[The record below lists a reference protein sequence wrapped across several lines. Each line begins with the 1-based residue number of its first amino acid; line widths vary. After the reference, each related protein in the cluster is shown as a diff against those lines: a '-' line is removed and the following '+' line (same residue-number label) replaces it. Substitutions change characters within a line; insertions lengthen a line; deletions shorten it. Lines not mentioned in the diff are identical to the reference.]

1 MKRARVIVRARRR
14 ERGFTLVELMVA
26 MVAGLFV
33 SMAVFTLA
41 KHASGFAMRQSR
53 IADATL
59 QSVIGFERLQADIAR
74 AGFLSSPNVVHDP
87 ALCTNSGVVG
97 YPAALARLASV
108 RIETILPADRSG
120 EQTRNN
126 IVPRRITLAGSY
138 ESPDLFPARAITQ
151 ESPPVVYL
159 EPVSLG
165 MANINYVPT
174 TNEAGLG
181 RVFGTNRALRI
192 LDDAGG
198 VQFAT
203 IASVSG
209 GANPSITLAAAPA
222 VQFRGTSGLEC
233 GVRGSG
239 GKDFVNVVNIVRY
252 DLRDLR
258 GTAALN
264 AMYRAG
270 PTQDVDR
277 TELVREEL
285 DVTGAAIAGTAE
297 LIAELAV
304 DLGFSLFVAP
314 ATASGPLQRLDD
326 AAVETYAGDPTGL
339 GAGAGPQ
346 LIRAV
351 RAWLSVRS
359 QEADRSTALDMT
371 PALPGP
377 SRLRIS
383 LNPNDGD
390 LPPFARVRTQQATI
404 PLANQASVTWQ

>member
-1 MKRARVIVRARRR
+1 MKRTRMLQTRRR
-14 ERGFTLVELMVA
+14 HERGFTLVELMVA

-74 AGFLSSPNVVHDP
+74 AGFLSSPNVVRDP
-87 ALCTNSGVVG
+87 TLCTNSGVAG
-97 YPAALARLASV
+97 YPAALATLASV
-108 RIETILPADRSG
+108 FIQTIPVALRSG
-120 EQTRNN
+120 EQTRND
-126 IVPRRITLAGSY
+126 IVPRRITLSGSY

-151 ESPPVVYL
+151 DDPPMVYL

-165 MANINYVPT
+165 MANINYIPT
-174 TNEAGLG
+174 TNEEGLG
-181 RVFGTNRALRI
+181 RVFGANRALRI
-192 LDDAGG
+192 VDDGGG

-203 IASVSG
+203 IASVTG
-209 GANPSITLAAAPA
+209 GANPAITLAASPV
-222 VQFRGTSGLEC
+222 VQFRGTSGLQC

-239 GKDFVNVVNIVRY
+239 GKDMVNVVNIIRY
-252 DLRDLR
+252 DVRNLSGD
-258 GTAALN
+258 AALQ

-285 DVTGAAIAGTAE
+285 NVNGAVIAGTTE
-297 LIAELAV
+297 LIAELVV

-314 ATASGPLQRLDD
+314 TTASDPLQRLDD
-326 AAVETYAGDPTGL
+326 AAVETYAGDPAGL

-359 QEADRSTALDMT
+359 QEADRSTALEMT
-371 PALPGP
+371 PALSGP

-383 LNPNDGD
+383 LNPDDGTK
-390 LPPFARVRTQQATI
+390 PPFARVRTQQAII
-404 PLANQASVTWQ
+404 PLPNQARVTWQ

>member
-1 MKRARVIVRARRR
+1 MKRSRITSRARQRAS
-14 ERGFTLVELMVA
+14 GFTLVELMVA

-74 AGFLSSPNVVHDP
+74 AGFLSSPNVVGDP
-87 ALCTNSGVVG
+87 TLCTNSGVTG
-97 YPAALARLASV
+97 YPPALARLASV
-108 RIETILPADRSG
+108 LIETIPTAERSG
-120 EQTRNN
+120 EQTRNS

-138 ESPDLFPARAITQ
+138 ESADLFPARAITQ
-151 ESPPVVYL
+151 DDPPMVYL

-174 TNEAGLG
+174 TNEDGLG
-181 RVFGTNRALRI
+181 RVFGANRALRI
-192 LDDAGG
+192 VDDAGG

-203 IASVSG
+203 IAGVSG
-209 GANPSITLAAAPA
+209 GTNPAITLAAAPA
-222 VQFRGTSGLEC
+222 VEFRGTSDLKC

-258 GTAALN
+258 GDAALK

-270 PTQDVDR
+270 PEQDDDR

-285 DVTGAAIAGTAE
+285 NVAGNVIDGTTE

-314 ATASGPLQRLDD
+314 TSASDPLQRLDD
-326 AAVETYAGDPTGL
+326 AAVETYAGDLSKRVT
-339 GAGAGPQ
+339 GAGPQ

-359 QEADRSTALDMT
+359 QEADRSTALEMT
-371 PALPGP
+371 PALAGP

-383 LNPNDGD
+383 LNPDDGTKA
-390 LPPFARVRTQQATI
+390 PFARVRTQQAII
-404 PLANQASVTWQ
+404 PLPNQARVTWQ

>member
-1 MKRARVIVRARRR
+1 MTQTTERRQ

-59 QSVIGFERLQADIAR
+59 QSVIGFERLHSDIAR
-74 AGFLSSPNVVHDP
+74 AGFLSSPNVVRDP
-87 ALCTNSGVVG
+87 SICGDPGAEG

-108 RIETILPADRSG
+108 FIETVPAAERSG
-120 EQTRNN
+120 EQTRNG

-138 ESPDLFPARAITQ
+138 ESPDMFPVRKVTQ
-151 ESPPVVYL
+151 EDPPQVFLSPA
-159 EPVSLG
+159 SLG
-165 MANINYVPT
+165 MANINYIPT
-174 TNEAGLG
+174 TNESGLA
-181 RVFGTNRALRI
+181 RVFGANRALRI
-192 LDDAGG
+192 VDDAGG

-203 IASVSG
+203 IASISG
-209 GANPSITLAAAPA
+209 GENPSIVLDGSPD
-222 VQFRGTSGLEC
+222 VQFRGSSALKC
-233 GVRGSG
+233 GVRGDG
-239 GKDFVNVVNIVRY
+239 GNDFVNVVNIVRY

-258 GTAALN
+258 GDAALA

-270 PTQDVDR
+270 PTQDDDR
-277 TELVREEL
+277 TELIREEL
-285 DVTGAAIAGTAE
+285 DADGNVIAGTTE

-314 ATASGPLQRLDD
+314 TSASDHLQRLDD
-326 AAVETYAGDPTGL
+326 ADVETYAGDPTGL
-339 GAGAGPQ
+339 PAGSGPQ

-359 QEADRSTALDMT
+359 QEADRSTALTMT
-371 PALPGP
+371 PALSGP
-377 SRLRIS
+377 SRLRVS
-383 LNPNDGD
+383 LNPDDGTK
-390 LPPFARVRTQQATI
+390 PPFARVRTQQATI
-404 PLANQASVTWQ
+404 ALPNQARITWQ